1 MKQKWYLI
9 KNLVLFATC
18 AAILTSLQYFQLIID
33 IECTGFFKFYICT
46 KKLDTHKLQLLLIMN

>member
-18 AAILTSLQYFQLIID
+18 AAIYTSLQYFQLIID
-33 IECTGFFKFYICT
+33 IECTEFFKFYT